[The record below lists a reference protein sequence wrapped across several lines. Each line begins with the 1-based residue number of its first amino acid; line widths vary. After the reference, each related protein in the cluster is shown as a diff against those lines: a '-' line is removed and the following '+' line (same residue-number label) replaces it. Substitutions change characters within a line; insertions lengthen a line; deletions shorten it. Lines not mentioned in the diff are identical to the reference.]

1 MLVLAGSQ
9 AATVAAKSATYQFD
23 PVHTRVIFQVG
34 HAGFSNQPGS
44 FSGIEGSLDF
54 DEQDWSQARLSV
66 RIPIGALQLGDAN
79 WNQRIL
85 DRTFFDVGKFPDAK
99 FISTQVMQ
107 TNPGQ
112 GMVTGELTLHGIT
125 RPVTLAITL
134 NALKRHPLTRRMTAG
149 FSATTTLSR
158 RDFGMDSWR
167 TLVGD
172 EVRLVIEVEATRSRD
187 SPETS
192 DPPEGRNDALAR

>member
-9 AATVAAKSATYQFD
+9 AAPVAAKSATYQFD
-23 PVHTRVIFQVG
+23 PVHTRVIFQVS

-66 RIPIGALQLGDAN
+66 RIPIGSLQLGDAD

-85 DRTFFDVGKFPDAK
+85 DRTFFDVGKFPEAQ
-99 FISTQVMQ
+99 FVSTLVMQ
-107 TNPGQ
+107 TNPGR
-112 GMVTGELTLHGIT
+112 GTVTGELTLRGIT
-125 RPVTLAITL
+125 RPVTLAITF

-158 RDFGMDSWR
+158 RDFGMDSWSA
-167 TLVGD
+167 LVGD
-172 EVRLVIEVEATRSRD
+172 EVRLMIEVEATRSRD
-187 SPETS
+187 SRETS
-192 DPPEGRNDALAR
+192 DPAEGRNDALAR